1 LNGYTYN
8 IEQINWKGQV
18 DKDGKWF
25 PSSTNPS
32 TKRRDDMSRRID
44 LGKEEVVP
52 KKGKKAVLEA
62 IEKSENTGKPIT
74 MSADDFLASVGVA
87 VTPKPANGK
96 KNGIR
101 TLTPNEKL
109 RTVVDELVGWKKTKK
124 EAEAEI
130 TTREV
135 NLIDYVQPIQEEDG
149 FKSDYQKSYYL
160 AGMNETVTF
169 VSSDRFT
176 APTEDD
182 IPGLQDSLGDRF
194 NEFLK
199 KETTISLKSGILD
212 NPVLMTELKGLIGNE
227 FPKFFEA
234 KQKWIVADG
243 FDAKRFTLPKR
254 IYDKISAVVKQSK
267 PALK

>member
-1 LNGYTYN
+1 
-8 IEQINWKGQV
+8 
-18 DKDGKWF
+18 
-25 PSSTNPS
+25 
-32 TKRRDDMSRRID
+32 MSRRID
-44 LGKEEVVP
+44 LGKEEEP
-52 KKGKKAVLEA
+52 KKKGSKKAVAEA
-62 IEKSENTGKPIT
+62 IEQSEKTGKPIT
-74 MSADDFLASVGVA
+74 MSADEFLASVGVA

-101 TLTPNEKL
+101 TLTPTERL
-109 RTVVDELVGWKKTKK
+109 RTVVDELVDWKKTKK

-130 TTREV
+130 SSREV

-160 AGMNETVTF
+160 AGMKETLTF
-169 VSSDRFT
+169 VSADKFT

-182 IPGLQDSLGDRF
+182 IPSLQDALGDRF
-194 NEFLK
+194 SEFLK

-212 NPVLMTELKGLIGNE
+212 NPVLLGELKNLIGEN

-234 KQKWIVADG
+234 KQRWSVADA
-243 FDAKRFTLPKR
+243 FDVKRFTLPKR
-254 IYDKISAVVKQSK
+254 IYDKIMAVVHQAK